1 MKVIVACDS
10 FKGSIDSRAAGNAVA
25 AGIRAACHYAR
36 VGVVSVADGG
46 EGTVD
51 ALIDSLGGRP
61 IECRVS
67 GPLGREVTAVYG
79 VSGDGTTAVM
89 EMARASGITLIDAA
103 ERNPLYTS
111 TFGTGQM
118 IADAL
123 RLGCRTIMMGIGGS
137 ATNDGGMGMLAALGA
152 RFYDVAGKLLAPCG
166 ESLERVARVDLSEM
180 MPGCSEARFLIAC
193 DVDNPLCGPRGASH
207 VYGPQ
212 KGADALMVERL
223 DRGMAIYARALAKA
237 AGRDCASMPGAGAA
251 GGLGFAFASVF
262 NAELRPGIELVLD
275 LLHFDDIIN
284 GASLVITGEG
294 RMDRQTVMGKAPW
307 GIMQRAARY
316 EIPVIAV
323 TGSVRDADVLAK
335 AGFAAVFPVV
345 SGPCSLEEAMLP
357 EVAAEN
363 LRRTAEMFTRVYLL
377 KK

>member
-10 FKGSIDSRAAGNAVA
+10 FKGSIDSRGAGNAVV
-25 AGIRAACHYAR
+25 AGIKAACPEA
-36 VGVVSVADGG
+36 VVSVLTVADGG

-61 IECRVS
+61 VECQVA
-67 GPLGREVTAVYG
+67 GPLGREVAAVYCA
-79 VSGDGTTAVM
+79 SGDGKTAVM

-111 TFGTGQM
+111 TYGTGQM

-123 RLGCRTIMMGIGGS
+123 LRGCRTIMMGIGGS

-152 RFYDVAGKLLAPCG
+152 RFYDAAGNVLAPCG
-166 ESLERVARVDLSEM
+166 ESLERVARVDLSGL
-180 MPGCSEARFLIAC
+180 MPESREARFLIAC
-193 DVDNPLCGPRGASH
+193 DVDNPLCGPRGASY
-207 VYGPQ
+207 VFGPQ
-212 KGADALMVERL
+212 KGADASTVERL
-223 DRGMAIYARALAKA
+223 DRGMAIYARALAEA
-237 AGRDCASMPGAGAA
+237 AGHDSSSMPGAGAA
-251 GGLGFAFASVF
+251 GGLGFAFATVF

-275 LLHFDDIIN
+275 LLHFDDAIE
-284 GASLVITGEG
+284 GASLVVTGEG

-307 GIMQRAARY
+307 GILQRARRHS
-316 EIPVIAV
+316 IPVVAV
-323 TGSVRDADVLAK
+323 TGSVRDADVLAA

-345 SGPCSLEEAMLP
+345 SGPCSLEEAMRH

-363 LRRTAEMFTRVYLL
+363 LRRTAEMFTRIYLL